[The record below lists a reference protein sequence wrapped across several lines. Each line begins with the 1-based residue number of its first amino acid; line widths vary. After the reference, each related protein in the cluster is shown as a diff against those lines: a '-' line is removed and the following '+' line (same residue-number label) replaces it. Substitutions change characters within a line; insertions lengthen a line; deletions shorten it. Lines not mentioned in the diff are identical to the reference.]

1 MAIKDATNASGTKDV
16 SLHLFRLFEKICL
29 KLKKRMNDK
38 RLLRSDFKNRHF
50 ARKPPWFI
58 DQAGDAQHCIWQI
71 IYQNLK
77 MPDKISR
84 NSTSFVRHL
93 IYFNRKTGLF
103 PSFSVSI
110 IPIRQVQRYS

>member
-38 RLLRSDFKNRHF
+38 RLLRSDFKKRHF
-50 ARKPPWFI
+50 ARKPPWSI

-93 IYFNRKTGLF
+93 IF
-103 PSFSVSI
+103 
-110 IPIRQVQRYS
+110 